1 MVILDRWYSLDQP
14 INFGVFSENPFQ
26 HNGKVAMLYLSA
38 EDFPLQVRSIA
49 PGDRLPIGQGKHQ
62 KVNRVLINAKIP
74 DSQRELTQVLV
85 TANNTVLSVL
95 GIKKMQWFLK

>member
-1 MVILDRWYSLDQP
+1 
-14 INFGVFSENPFQ
+14 
-26 HNGKVAMLYLSA
+26 MLYLSA

-95 GIKKMQWFLK
+95 GIKNAVVPQMKRHRKPYYLVESKQK